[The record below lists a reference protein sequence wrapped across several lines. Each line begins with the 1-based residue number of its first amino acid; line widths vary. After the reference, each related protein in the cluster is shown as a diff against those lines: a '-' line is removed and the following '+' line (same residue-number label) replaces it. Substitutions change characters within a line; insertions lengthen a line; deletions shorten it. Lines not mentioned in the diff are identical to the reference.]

1 MRVVMK
7 NNTTENTIKNLD
19 YGDLFEFNG
28 EPYMIIRNKY
38 VNDKNLDTKQAINLK
53 DNYLEYFKD
62 DTLVKLIEGTF
73 FYKYVV

>member
-1 MRVVMK
+1 MK

-38 VNDKNLDTKQAINLK
+38 VNDENLDTKLAINLK
-53 DNYLEYFKD
+53 DNYLEDFSTD
-62 DTLVKLIEGTF
+62 VIVKLIEGTF

>member
-38 VNDKNLDTKQAINLK
+38 VNDKNINTKPAINLK

>member
-1 MRVVMK
+1 MK

-38 VNDKNLDTKQAINLK
+38 VNDKNLITKPAINLK
-53 DNYLEYFKD
+53 DNYLAYFEPD
-62 DTLVKLIEGTF
+62 VLVKLIEGTF

>member
-1 MRVVMK
+1 MK

-28 EPYMIIRNKY
+28 EPYMIIRNKH

-62 DTLVKLIEGTF
+62 DVLVKLLDGTF